1 MLIEPHFKDFK
12 RVTTTEAEY
21 LRVISCIFRGLH
33 IYHITFPKNKT
44 TKHNPQDTLIMIH
57 SDYYFYITSELD
69 RFFCFRYT

>member
-33 IYHITFPKNKT
+33 IHHTTFPKNK
-44 TKHNPQDTLIMIH
+44 TKHNPQDTVIMIH
-57 SDYYFYITSELD
+57 SDYYFYITNELD